1 MFNYIKFLIIL
12 LFTKHCWTKGNNYI
26 IVADENSFFQ
36 PCSPE
41 DNVGNTNM
49 EDLFELNLK
58 HHFADD
64 METLITNGNIT
75 MKFSVPIG
83 VMIELDLEILQWK
96 RGKWE
101 KTLYS
106 IKREDFCTAA
116 FNPSEFWYS
125 LTSQIAQED
134 RVCPPKEGTVY
145 HLNNIENRVELNN
158 VVSMD
163 IEGDYKIVAHFSA
176 GNYASCI
183 ASLVTIWKN

>member
-1 MFNYIKFLIIL
+1 MLNYLKFLIIL
-12 LFTKHCWTKGNNYI
+12 LLTKHCWTKGNNYV

-41 DNVGNTNM
+41 DNAGNKNM
-49 EDLFELNLK
+49 EDLLELNLK

-75 MKFSVPIG
+75 MKFGVPLG
-83 VMIELDLEILQWK
+83 VMIELDMEIFQWK
-96 RGKWE
+96 RAE
-101 KTLYS
+101 
-106 IKREDFCTAA
+106 C
-116 FNPSEFWYS
+116 WYS

-145 HLNNIENRVELNN
+145 HLNNVENRVELNN
-158 VVSMD
+158 VDSMD
-163 IEGDYKIVAHFSA
+163 IEGNYKIISHFSA

-183 ASLVTIWKN
+183 TALVTVWKN